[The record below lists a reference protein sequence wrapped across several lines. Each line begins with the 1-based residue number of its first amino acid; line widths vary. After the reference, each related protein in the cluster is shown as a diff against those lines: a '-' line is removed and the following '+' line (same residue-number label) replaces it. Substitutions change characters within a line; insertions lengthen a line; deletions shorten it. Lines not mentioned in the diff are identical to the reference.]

1 MRCVWTTE
9 LTDRSEGSHPFVITS
24 LVVFIICFPLFL
36 YVETRATRPIMPL
49 HLVRES
55 PHMNL
60 IFANFIAAILVNG
73 ILFNM

>member
-1 MRCVWTTE
+1 MPGRK
-9 LTDRSEGSHPFVITS
+9 TDCRLSKGSHPFVITS
-24 LVVFIICFPLFL
+24 LVVFSVCFPLFL
-36 YVETRATRPIMPL
+36 YVETLATRPIMPL

-60 IFANFIAAILVNG
+60 IFGNSIAAILVNA